1 MRPILLALLAA
12 ALACAGP
19 ARSGPAARAALVQAP
34 DRSRVPPAGPPPALR
49 IPAQQR
55 FVLSN
60 GLKVRLVEYHR
71 LPIVALRLVLDAGGV
86 HDPADR
92 PGLASFTSAMVTE
105 GTRTRSATQ
114 ISDEVG
120 FIGANL
126 SAGAGF
132 DAAFVSG
139 SALSRHLP
147 KLLELMADVT
157 VNPAFPPRDF
167 ARVQDQRRVTL
178 VQQRDSP
185 GAVAARAFAGLYW
198 GSHPYGHWL
207 LGTEASIEATT
218 PGDLSRYHAARWR
231 PGSAELVV
239 VGDVEA
245 ARLRGLLE
253 ATFGPWRAGTPAALP
268 APRAPE
274 LARRAVLVA
283 KSGAPQT
290 YVMMGMPG
298 IARGSPEYAAAQ
310 VAFQV
315 LGGGSSSRLFRT
327 LREEK
332 GYTYGTYAH
341 ADARRFGGSSLLVG
355 SLKAAQT
362 GEALAAL
369 LAEVEALR
377 AQPVPE
383 GELEDAKNALVLSL
397 PSDFATAAGIAGRL
411 AEQVVHGLPDDSWER
426 YAEAVRRVTA
436 ADVLRV
442 ARRDLDPSR
451 LTTVL
456 VGDPAVVKG
465 QLGALRLGPLEVR
478 PDPAAPAAPKAAGS
492 SR

>member
-12 ALACAGP
+12 ALACAAP
-19 ARSGPAARAALVQAP
+19 ARSGPATPAAGIQAP
-34 DRSRVPPAGPPPALR
+34 DRGRVPPVGPPPALR
-49 IPAQQR
+49 IPEQRR

-71 LPIVALRLVLDAGGV
+71 LPIVALHLVLDAGGV
-86 HDPADR
+86 HDPSDR
-92 PGLASFTSAMVTE
+92 PGLASFTAAMVTE

-139 SALSRHLP
+139 TALSRHLP

-157 VNPAFPPRDF
+157 VNPAFPPQDF

-185 GAVAARAFAGLYW
+185 GAVAAKAFAGLFW
-198 GSHPYGHWL
+198 GNHPYGHWL
-207 LGTEASIEATT
+207 MGTEAAIGATT
-218 PGDLSRYHAARWR
+218 PGELRRFHAARWR
-231 PGSAELVV
+231 PGSGELVV

-245 ARLRGLLE
+245 KRLPGLLE
-253 ATFGPWRAGTPAALP
+253 AAFGAWPAGAPAALP
-268 APRAPE
+268 PPRAPE
-274 LARRAVLVA
+274 PARQAALVK

-298 IARGSPEYAAAQ
+298 IARADPQYAAVQ

-315 LGGGSSSRLFRT
+315 LGGGSSSRLFRN

-332 GYTYGTYAH
+332 GYTYGTYAR
-341 ADARRFGGSSLLVG
+341 ADARRFGGSSLVVG
-355 SLKAAQT
+355 SVKAAQT
-362 GEALAAL
+362 REALAAL

-377 AQPVPE
+377 TKPVPE
-383 GELEDAKNALVLSL
+383 RELEDAKDALVLSL
-397 PSDFATAAGIAGRL
+397 PADFATAAGIAGRL
-411 AEQVVHGLPDDSWER
+411 AEQVVYGLRDDSWER
-426 YAEAVRRVTA
+426 YAEAVRRVTS

-442 ARRDLDPSR
+442 ARRDLDPAH

-465 QLGALRLGPLEVR
+465 RLGTLPLGPVEVR
-478 PDPAAPAAPKAAGS
+478 PDPGSPAARKA
-492 SR
+492 R